1 MTCARSLSP
10 ILDAVSEA
18 VLLVNASLV
27 VEHVNRGAKTWF
39 GRDPTGESLRSL
51 LPDEQQA
58 ALTEL
63 VQQATI
69 GGPARSLQLSVRSET
84 GVRSV
89 RMRLTKGEHQEQAF
103 YTVCLGEPS
112 TSMSQHE
119 LAQHKKESKERFRS
133 VIDAAFEG
141 IFIHD
146 GGVIL
151 DANAAACEMTGYARD
166 ELLGMR
172 LALLTEPHPGA
183 EPTEQ
188 GRALAEGKN
197 DEFGPIEFVGV
208 ARDGSTV
215 EIELLNKPIMY
226 EGRQVRMSAF
236 RDITTHKA
244 NERALKR
251 RLQFEDLVASIS
263 AKFINLR
270 PSEID
275 RGLQDALQQIAE
287 FARADRSYV
296 FQLVDGE
303 RVVTHQWLR
312 EGVPQMKKQLES
324 TRTAKNSWSMQ
335 HFTQFKPVCVYD
347 RGCLPPEA
355 AGMRRELEHQGVI
368 SCVAIPMVF
377 EKRIIGV
384 VGFDTVTQQRT
395 WSEETVQLLQT
406 IAYVFASALERK
418 KTQEGL
424 ERTVQERT
432 KQLRNKQL
440 QLARSEKM
448 ASLGTLVAGVAHD
461 INTPL
466 GAIKSNNDILIRS
479 TTRLSALLSG
489 DDIPEEVRNSP
500 RLQKLLETTVKI
512 NEVNRHAV
520 ERIVSIVGGLRKFAR
535 LDEAEVDT
543 VDLHDGIETT
553 LTVVNHLLKNRITV
567 NRHFGQ
573 LPRVECYPNQIN
585 QVFMN
590 LLVNSAQAIEG
601 PGTITITTRSVGK
614 HVEIEFADTGIG
626 IAEHEQSRIFD
637 PGYTTKGVG
646 VGTGLGL
653 SIVHQI
659 VDDHG
664 GEIEVRSELGKGA
677 SFLLRLPTVLSKRV
691 TSPSTP
697 PKPQSRAV

>member
-1 MTCARSLSP
+1 MSCADSLSP

-18 VLLVNASLV
+18 VLLVDASLV
-27 VEHVNRGAKTWF
+27 VGHANAGAKQWF
-39 GRDPTGESLRSL
+39 GRDPQGECLRQL
-51 LPDEQQA
+51 LPNDQHA

-63 VQQATI
+63 VQQAVL
-69 GGPARSLQLSVRSET
+69 GGPARSLQLSVQSEA
-84 GVRSV
+84 GVQRV
-89 RMRLTKGEHQEQAF
+89 RMRLTKSEHEGQAF
-103 YTVCLGEPS
+103 YTVCLGEPPCS
-112 TSMSQHE
+112 ADQQQ
-119 LAQHKKESKERFRS
+119 LDQHKKESKERFRT

-151 DANAAACEMTGYARD
+151 EANAAASEMTGYARE

-188 GRALAEGKN
+188 GRALVAGEN

-208 ARDGSTV
+208 ARDGSTA
-215 EIELLNKPIMY
+215 EIELLNKPITY

-251 RLQFEDLVASIS
+251 RLQFEDIVASLS
-263 AKFINLR
+263 ANFINLS

-275 RGLQDALQQIAE
+275 KGLEDGLRQIAE
-287 FARADRSYV
+287 FAGADRSYI
-296 FQLVDGE
+296 FQFHGE
-303 RVVTHQWLR
+303 SRHITHQWLR
-312 EGVPQMKKQLES
+312 DGVGAIKSELES
-324 TRTAKNSWSMQ
+324 TKQAKRSWSMQ
-335 HFTQFKPVCVYD
+335 HFSQFKPVCVYD

-355 AGMRRELEHQGVI
+355 EGMRRELEHQGVI

-377 EKRIIGV
+377 EKRVIGV

-395 WSEETVQLLQT
+395 WAEETVQLLQT

-448 ASLGTLVAGVAHD
+448 ASLGQLVAGVAHD

-466 GAIKSNNDILIRS
+466 GAIKSNNDILVRT
-479 TTRLSALLSG
+479 TTRLSELLG
-489 DDIPEEVRNSP
+489 RDEMPEEVRGNA
-500 RLQKLLETTVKI
+500 RLHKLLDGAAKI

-543 VDLHDGIETT
+543 VNLHDGIETT
-553 LTVVNHLLKNRITV
+553 LTVINHLLKNRIRV
-567 NRHFGQ
+567 NKDFGE
-573 LPRVECYPNQIN
+573 LPLVECYPNQVN

-590 LLVNSAQAIEG
+590 LLVNSAQAIDG
-601 PGTITITTRSVGK
+601 PGEISIKTRSLGDS
-614 HVEIEFADTGIG
+614 VEIAFSDTGMG
-626 IAEHEQSRIFD
+626 IAEAEQCRIFD
-637 PGYTTKGVG
+637 PGFTTKGVG

-664 GEIEVRSELGKGA
+664 GEIEVQSQLGQGA
-677 SFLLRLPTVLSKRV
+677 TFLLRLPTVLTRQPVAS
-691 TSPSTP
+691 SAP
-697 PKPQSRAV
+697 PEPQPQAV